1 MKKTIYLL
9 AFLTISFINAQTKE
23 SDYFTIY
30 KGGEKYLK
38 PLKYILF
45 DEVRNSEF
53 EKKENK
59 NKIYFNTE
67 GESFIFDIKKH
78 KKDTCS
84 IDILKKLT
92 LENTT
97 NLKNEACKFFKKKK
111 EEVEKKKNITL
122 IYPPAGCQY
131 CFKVYI
137 LEKIGNNKLIK
148 YEVEWA
154 HSNL

>member
-53 EKKENK
+53 EKK
-59 NKIYFNTE
+59 KIKIKFTLTQKE
-67 GESFIFDIKKH
+67 KVSF
-78 KKDTCS
+78 
-84 IDILKKLT
+84 
-92 LENTT
+92 
-97 NLKNEACKFFKKKK
+97 
-111 EEVEKKKNITL
+111 L
-122 IYPPAGCQY
+122 I
-131 CFKVYI
+131 
-137 LEKIGNNKLIK
+137 
-148 YEVEWA
+148 
-154 HSNL
+154 